1 MYLPSVCKGDMPCM
15 VPEFVMMALFV
26 KAEKTDGIVKTAISM
41 TAIGIT

>member
-1 MYLPSVCKGDMPCM
+1 
-15 VPEFVMMALFV
+15 VMMALFV